1 MFLRAATA
9 SIMAIADFPALTP
22 SARSWTPGTQP
33 MTAFTS
39 LAGAEVRVLHGS
51 TPIGTQLQL
60 SFSNLQEATANLITA
75 HYLLARGT
83 FELFDLPSAVYGGM
97 SGYSNIKPAGSL
109 WRYSGAPSVEYVS
122 PGVQNVSVSL
132 TAVPQ

>member
-1 MFLRAATA
+1 
-9 SIMAIADFPALTP
+9 MAIADFPSLTP

-60 SFSNLQEATANLITA
+60 TFSNLLEATANQITD

-83 FELFDLPSAVYGGM
+83 FELFDLPAAVYGGM
-97 SGYSNIKPAGSL
+97 STYSNIKPAGSL
-109 WRYSGAPSVEYVS
+109 WRYASAPSVDFVA

-132 TAVPQ
+132 VAVPQ

>member
-1 MFLRAATA
+1 
-9 SIMAIADFPALTP
+9 MAIADFPSLTP
-22 SARSWTPGTQP
+22 SARAWTPGTQP

-60 SFSNLQEATANLITA
+60 TFSNLLEATANQITD

-83 FELFDLPSAVYGGM
+83 FELFDLPAAVYAGM
-97 SGYSNIKPAGSL
+97 SSYSNIKPAGSL
-109 WRYSGAPSVEYVS
+109 WRYASAPSVDFVA
-122 PGVQNVSVSL
+122 PGVQNVTVSL
-132 TAVPQ
+132 LAVPQ

>member
-1 MFLRAATA
+1 
-9 SIMAIADFPALTP
+9 MAIADFPALTP

-51 TPIGTQLQL
+51 TPIGITLQL
-60 SFSNLQEATANLITA
+60 TFSNLLEASADLITA

-83 FELFDLPSAVYGGM
+83 FELFDLPAAVYGGIAN
-97 SGYSNIKPAGSL
+97 YSSIKPTGSL
-109 WRYSGAPSVEYVS
+109 WRYSGPPSVDYVS
-122 PGVQNVSVSL
+122 PGVQNVSVEL
-132 TAVPQ
+132 RAVPQ

>member
-1 MFLRAATA
+1 
-9 SIMAIADFPALTP
+9 
-22 SARSWTPGTQP
+22 

-51 TPIGTQLQL
+51 VPINVGLQL
-60 SFSNLQEATANLITA
+60 NFTNLQEITANLITA

-83 FELFDLPSAVYGGM
+83 FELFDLPAAVYGGLA
-97 SGYSNIKPAGSL
+97 GYSNIKPSGSL
-109 WRYSGAPSVEYVS
+109 WRYSEPPSVDYVS

-132 TAVPQ
+132 LAVPQ